1 MSYIFKQKFDL
12 NDLVSQPQV
21 EFKTILVAEP
31 EEYLLNLYC
40 DYLSNHNYIPHACS
54 HINLLESKTVL
65 HRPDLLLLSLDLFA
79 DKNKISNDFFN
90 YRKQFPHIKIL
101 CLGQNVDSEI
111 VKKVM
116 EFGVSSFV
124 ERRFSTPQDV
134 VNLVKSIF

>member
-79 DKNKISNDFFN
+79 DKPGGTGWAPADLNN
-90 YRKQFPHIKIL
+90 IKVGFESL
-101 CLGQNVDSEI
+101 
-111 VKKVM
+111 
-116 EFGVSSFV
+116 
-124 ERRFSTPQDV
+124 
-134 VNLVKSIF
+134 